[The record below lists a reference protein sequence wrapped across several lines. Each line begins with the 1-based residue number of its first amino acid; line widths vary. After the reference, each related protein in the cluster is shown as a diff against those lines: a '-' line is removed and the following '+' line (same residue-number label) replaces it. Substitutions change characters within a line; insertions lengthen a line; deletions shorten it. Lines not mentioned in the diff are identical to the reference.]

1 MRAFLTLI
9 IGLSALVL
17 GNYWF
22 NPYIPMC
29 RLPVEYSIGNF
40 DDRFGVTE
48 AEGLAAL
55 TTAEDVWETALGRE
69 DVFQYREDGP
79 FKVNFIYDERQ
90 RQAEAA
96 LEAREDLAT
105 RGGAND
111 VLTELHQRLVNE
123 YEGAKDDYDAKLTA
137 YETKLATYN
146 ADVSRYNREGG
157 APPNEFENLE
167 RRREELDEEQK
178 ELRDLFETLEGLA
191 DQINSIGEKGNELIG
206 EYNEMVEDFNHTF
219 AHGHEYT
226 QGDYRGQEINI
237 YTFTDR
243 EELVL
248 VLAHELGHALS
259 LGHVDTA
266 DSIMYYLMDE
276 QARPPALS
284 PQDQE
289 AFNELCGGSF
299 PHRLL
304 ASAKAVYNNL
314 VNN

>member
-9 IGLSALVL
+9 IGLSAVVL

-48 AEGLAAL
+48 AEALAAL
-55 TTAEDVWETALGRE
+55 TAAEEVWETALGRE
-69 DVFQYREDGP
+69 DVFEYREDGP
-79 FKVNFIYDERQ
+79 FQVNFIYDERQ

-96 LEAREDLAT
+96 LEAREDLAA

-111 VLTELHQRLVNE
+111 VLTELHQKLVDE
-123 YEGAKDDYDAKLTA
+123 YETAKDEYDGKLTA
-137 YETKLATYN
+137 YETKLESYN
-146 ADVSRYNREGG
+146 ADVARYNDEGG
-157 APPNEFENLE
+157 APPDEFRELE
-167 RRREELDEEQK
+167 RRRQQLDREQG
-178 ELRDLFETLEGLA
+178 ELRDLFEKLEDLA

-206 EYNEMVEDFNHTF
+206 EYNERVEDFNHSF

-226 QGDYRGQEINI
+226 QGDYRGREINI

-259 LGHVDTA
+259 LGHVDTSE
-266 DSIMYYLMDE
+266 SIMYYLMDE
-276 QARPPALS
+276 QPRPPALS
-284 PQDQE
+284 DADKE

-299 PHRLL
+299 PRRLL
-304 ASAKAVYNNL
+304 ASAQAVYNNL

>member
-1 MRAFLTLI
+1 MRALLTLV

-48 AEGLAAL
+48 AEALEALAA
-55 TTAEDVWETALGRE
+55 AEAVWETALGRE
-69 DVFQYREDGP
+69 DIFEYQEDGP
-79 FKVNFIYDERQ
+79 FKVSFIYDERQ

-96 LEAREDLAT
+96 LEAREDLAV

-111 VLTELHQRLVNE
+111 VLTELHQKLVDE
-123 YEGAKDDYDAKLTA
+123 YEVAKAEYDTKLTA
-137 YETKLATYN
+137 YETKLSTYN
-146 ADVSRYNREGG
+146 ADVARYNQDGG
-157 APPNEFENLE
+157 APPDEYRDLE
-167 RRREELDEEQK
+167 RRRQELDGEQGD
-178 ELRDLFETLEGLA
+178 LHDLFEKLEDLA

-206 EYNEMVEDFNHTF
+206 EYNDLVEDFNYSF

-226 QGDYRGQEINI
+226 QGDYRGREINI
-237 YTFTDR
+237 YTFTDK

-259 LGHVDTA
+259 LGHVDSP
-266 DSIMYYLMDE
+266 DSVMYYLMDE
-276 QARPPALS
+276 QPRPPALS
-284 PQDQE
+284 AADKE

-304 ASAKAVYNNL
+304 ASLEAVYNNL